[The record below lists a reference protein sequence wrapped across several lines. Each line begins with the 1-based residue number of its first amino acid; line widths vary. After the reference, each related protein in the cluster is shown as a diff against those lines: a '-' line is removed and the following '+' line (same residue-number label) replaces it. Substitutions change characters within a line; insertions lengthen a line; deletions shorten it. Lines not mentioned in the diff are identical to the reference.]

1 MEGVQSLL
9 HPPGWT
15 GRCRAGCAP
24 HPHPFSLVPGRL
36 SALGAGQRGGVRG
49 AGHVPEAGGA
59 PHPHP
64 AGGARCVSPPP
75 ATLQSTGAF
84 PHPHPDPCPRA
95 GGVLCVTYAVAVGTG
110 ISYFQYADIDSGR
123 NIFIVGFAMF
133 MALLVPRWL
142 GAAPAHLATGIG
154 GVPQG
159 GQSLSPPGMAATRP
173 QCALSP

>member
-1 MEGVQSLL
+1 MACV
-9 HPPGWT
+9 
-15 GRCRAGCAP
+15 
-24 HPHPFSLVPGRL
+24 
-36 SALGAGQRGGVRG
+36 ALGTSPRLAALLTRIPLAVHG
-49 AGHVPEAGGA
+49 ACPLLPLPYRALGHFHIPI
-59 PHPHP
+59 P
-64 AGGARCVSPPP
+64 
-75 ATLQSTGAF
+75 
-84 PHPHPDPCPRA
+84 PDPCPRA

-159 GQSLSPPGMAATRP
+159 GQSLSPRGWQPHVPSVR
-173 QCALSP
+173 